1 MIDYREY
8 SDEQKVFIISIG
20 GLDWYKIR
28 KKVIKIIEKLI
39 KPILPNYYSYTFID
53 VDNVTVLLLKAEQQF
68 IPDLIRAL
76 CKKNI
81 GIYEVK
87 LVEGKDSLLYEDF
100 INNSK

>member
-1 MIDYREY
+1 MIDYRAY

-28 KKVIKIIEKLI
+28 KKVIKIIGKLI

-68 IPDLIRAL
+68 IPDLISAL

-81 GIYEVK
+81 AIYEVK
-87 LVEGKDSLLYEDF
+87 LVEGKDKLLYEDF
-100 INNSK
+100 INSSK

>member
-1 MIDYREY
+1 MIDYRAY

-39 KPILPNYYSYTFID
+39 KPYSPKYYSYTFID

-81 GIYEVK
+81 AIYEVK
-87 LVEGKDSLLYEDF
+87 LVEGKDKLLYEDF
-100 INNSK
+100 I

>member
-1 MIDYREY
+1 MIDYRAY

-20 GLDWYKIR
+20 RLDWYKIR
-28 KKVIKIIEKLI
+28 KKVIKIIGKLI

-81 GIYEVK
+81 SIYEVK
-87 LVEGKDSLLYEDF
+87 LVEGKDKLLYEDF
-100 INNSK
+100 INSSK

>member
-68 IPDLIRAL
+68 ILDLIRAL

-81 GIYEVK
+81 AIYEVK
-87 LVEGKDSLLYEDF
+87 LVEGKDKLLYEDF
-100 INNSK
+100 INSSK